1 MLNPTEIL
9 MSEEAAFLH
18 PTEKAGFELF
28 EGLELSLSI
37 LVNIDMGIPIFYAY
51 PEGSHVSKFLVCI
64 ILTLVYKWQL
74 LQLWTYKTSIPTTLY
89 FLFFYF
95 LIYLLIMLLGLS
107 HFHPFTQ
114 LHPAHPLP
122 PTFPPYSSCPWV
134 ILI

>member
-89 FLFFYF
+89 FLFFLFFDIFIDYA
-95 LIYLLIMLLGLS
+95 IRVV
-107 HFHPFTQ
+107 P
-114 LHPAHPLP
+114 
-122 PTFPPYSSCPWV
+122 FPPLHSTPSCPPSPSH
-134 ILI
+134 IPPL